1 VDDLLMIELRRVVTE
16 VDPVPEA
23 VFVTARAAIST
34 RDLDGELAVLVA
46 DSAAASRPGPPAG
59 SLPIRGDTGGAGR
72 RLLSFASGRI
82 QLDLEVRGRGRLLN
96 IIGQLTG
103 GAVDGC
109 TLEHT
114 GGREALSLDSLGR
127 FTVTGAHP
135 GPFRVRCRST
145 TGVWVTTA
153 WVTL

>member
-1 VDDLLMIELRRVVTE
+1 RSRELVAGAGRPARS
-16 VDPVPEA
+16 
-23 VFVTARAAIST
+23 ARALEGA
-34 RDLDGELAVLVA
+34 LAVRVA
-46 DSAAASRPGPPAG
+46 DAAAARRPDPSAG
-59 SLPIRGDTGGAGR
+59 LLPIRSDTGGAGR

-103 GAVDGC
+103 GAVEGC
-109 TLEHT
+109 ILEHT

-145 TGVWVTTA
+145 TG
-153 WVTL
+153 